1 MSQQVNVYDV
11 DGCTVLK
18 TVSKPAVFDVELR
31 EDLVSRVH
39 SLISNNS
46 RQAYAV
52 SPEAGMQHSAESWGT
67 GRAIARVPR
76 VKGGG
81 TNRAGQAA
89 FANFCRKGRLAHP
102 TKTDRRFHKK
112 SSLNERRTATAIAV
126 AATQNEAIVQ
136 ARGHKCSE
144 VPMLPLVLSDKINFF
159 EKTKEAVELLNR
171 LGLAD
176 ELEKVKNSKSL
187 RKGKGKFR
195 NRRFVKRKGL
205 LVIHDNSELT
215 AFKNIDGV
223 EFMDINALNLYKL
236 APGGRLGRLVL
247 WTESA
252 FSKLDSVFGT
262 FETESEV
269 KSGYSLPL
277 PMVTSDNLESYFYS
291 PEVQSL
297 ISLPNLIP
305 AEKVIRTDSDIANAA
320 EFIAMYEKIVVN

>member
-18 TVSKPAVFDVELR
+18 TIEKPAVFGLELR

-39 SLISNNS
+39 SLMSNNS
-46 RQAYAV
+46 RQPYAV

-102 TKTDRRFHKK
+102 TKTYRKWHKK
-112 SSLNERRTATAIAV
+112 SSLCERRTAAAMAV
-126 AATQNEAIVQ
+126 AATQNQAIVE
-136 ARGHKCSE
+136 ARGHRCSE

-171 LGLAD
+171 LGLSD

-205 LVIHDNSELT
+205 LVIHDNSDLT
-215 AFKNIDGV
+215 AFKNIEGV
-223 EFMDINALNLYKL
+223 EFMDINAVNLLQL
-236 APGGRLGRLVL
+236 APGGRFGRLVL

-262 FETESEV
+262 FETESTV
-269 KSGYSLPL
+269 KSGYSLPA
-277 PMVTSDNLESYFYS
+277 PMVTVDNLESYFYS
-291 PEVQSL
+291 SEVQSL
-297 ISLPNLIP
+297 IKLPNLIP
-305 AEKVIRTDSDIANAA
+305 TEKLIRTDSDKATAT
-320 EFIAMYEKIVVN
+320 EFISMYEKIVAH